1 MNDRIYYYYDEE
13 VKYQLSNT
21 DQTLN
26 YDMMPYIKIWMESCD
41 DEITSI
47 QLIQRMKVEKKWFT
61 GDFIK
66 CCLKLVNMA
75 KEIESCNNLEL
86 IEKMKEG
93 SNKLLKFICSNESLY
108 LV

>member
-1 MNDRIYYYYDEE
+1 
-13 VKYQLSNT
+13 
-21 DQTLN
+21 
-26 YDMMPYIKIWMESCD
+26 
-41 DEITSI
+41 
-47 QLIQRMKVEKKWFT
+47 MKQEKKWFT

-75 KEIESCNNLEL
+75 KEIESFCMCDL
-86 IEKMKEG
+86 IEKLKEG